1 MSLIQYVIYDY
12 AKRKWAGRVFVTSFY
27 LGLLLSLVVMV
38 YSQLDLT
45 SASGKSPLAAIIIAV
60 VTGAT
65 MFTLNATTFMLLCLG
80 ALLRAALLSSTGA
93 GPQPSRDT

>member
-1 MSLIQYVIYDY
+1 MSLIQYAISEY
-12 AKRKWAGRVFVTSFY
+12 AKRKWAGRVLAASFY
-27 LGLLLSLVVMV
+27 LGLLLSLVLMI
-38 YSQLDLT
+38 YSHLDLV

-65 MFTLNATTFMLLCLG
+65 MFTVNAATFMLWCLG
-80 ALLRAALLSSTGA
+80 VLLRASLLSSTGA